1 MMGTHPQTQP
11 ASFDPHFKVFHELMP
26 FKVQEILLV
35 SSLYDAYI
43 MEEDGSI
50 TTKLIH
56 EYHGLNL
63 SKAPKVHRVSTGEE
77 ALDRIRTRH
86 FDLVIT
92 MPYLGGM
99 DAFNLGR
106 QIK

>member
-1 MMGTHPQTQP
+1 MVVNPTMFPT
-11 ASFDPHFKVFHELMP
+11 SFDPHFKVFHELMP

-63 SKAPKVHRVSTGEE
+63 SKAPKVTRVSTGEE
-77 ALDRIRTRH
+77 ALATIKAKKY
-86 FDLVIT
+86 DLVIT
-92 MPYLGGM
+92 MPYLAGM

-106 QIK
+106 